1 MIIFAFQ
8 FKKNLSC
15 ERLKMAELV
24 WEGLIISLVLLFGIN
39 IGLAMGLTEL
49 HKKKALIISVSCG
62 LILLILSIIANLVNS
77 ILYTVT
83 GRCISIILGVIG
95 VVILLSGIYTVDK
108 WRKTKKVY
116 YPFLSVATLS
126 SSICCFAGFAF
137 VAVLLSKEIKTS
149 FLEFSAFMAI
159 TLVVMVMFFYLFSK
173 ILRNAENPYPV
184 LLGNFMILNGF
195 YFLISALFVPN
206 IKKLAS
212 IKTSPVSISASISAL
227 IFMVMAAMGIFL
239 IGVYLKQEGI
249 TSLGD
254 MHKKIH
260 LKSNKTKKT

>member
-1 MIIFAFQ
+1 
-8 FKKNLSC
+8 
-15 ERLKMAELV
+15 MAELV
-24 WEGLIISLVLLFGIN
+24 WEALIISLVLLFGIN

-77 ILYTVT
+77 VLYTVT
-83 GRCISIILGVIG
+83 GRYISIILGIIGAVIF
-95 VVILLSGIYTVDK
+95 LSGIYTVDK
-108 WRKTKKVY
+108 WRKTKEEY

-126 SSICCFAGFAF
+126 SSICCFAGFAS
-137 VAVLLSKEIKTS
+137 VAVLLSKEIKIS

-159 TLVVMVMFFYLFSK
+159 TLVVTVMIFYLFSK

-195 YFLISALFVPN
+195 YFLISAAFVPN
-206 IKKLAS
+206 IKKLATVQ
-212 IKTSPVSISASISAL
+212 TSPVSINSSVSSL
-227 IFMVMAAMGIFL
+227 IFMAMAAMGVFL
-239 IGVYLKQEGI
+239 IGVYLKEEGI

-254 MHKKIH
+254 IHKRIH
-260 LKSNKTKKT
+260 LSKSNKTKKT